1 MASGSSQPRRVVL
14 DTSAYSRFR
23 AGNVEVA
30 EWIARAEPIFLP
42 VAVLAELQAGFAL
55 GTRSAENL
63 RVLDEFLAEPFVTVL
78 LASADVARRWAQV
91 FVSLRKAGTPIGSND
106 IWIAS
111 SAIDA
116 GAHLITF
123 DADYRKIAA
132 LDCTV
137 LQS

>member
-1 MASGSSQPRRVVL
+1 M
-14 DTSAYSRFR
+14 
-23 AGNVEVA
+23 
-30 EWIARAEPIFLP
+30 
-42 VAVLAELQAGFAL
+42 
-55 GTRSAENL
+55 
-63 RVLDEFLAEPFVTVL
+63 TVL